1 MRTFGVVLAGA
12 VLAVV
17 IPVGPRQAV
26 AQTVLKPLL
35 IEHGFDV
42 GMAAS
47 VRANAA
53 QIDALPFDGITVVP
67 ANNPCS
73 AKPVT
78 MAAARLDLAAMPR
91 LNKVTHNFL
100 LCRFLDDFVPGGS
113 TTSAFDVYDDNTW
126 RIVAMNVARYARAA
140 RDTGMFD
147 GIMIDTE
154 YYGVGPN
161 PWDNDTIPI
170 PWTYS
175 FSRPWTLPAQDR
187 LRAQLRGK
195 QMMDAMR
202 RGWANVVAFHLKGA
216 EQSDPAT
223 FLNTN
228 MMGNDTAWANELAGP
243 FFVGAVESAAGTP
256 ATVVDGG
263 ESYRQ
268 RTPADFQKGYSWLKT
283 RLADSGG
290 PILPSGPV
298 TADIYKATV
307 SVANQ
312 VYDRDMNNTYAPLSA
327 ATLRRLLTFAKRST
341 DKYVWLYSEQFD
353 WKGTGWPQTKA
364 PDAFLT
370 AVSRAQASP

>member
-1 MRTFGVVLAGA
+1 VRT
-12 VLAVV
+12 
-17 IPVGPRQAV
+17 
-26 AQTVLKPLL
+26 
-35 IEHGFDV
+35 
-42 GMAAS
+42 
-47 VRANAA
+47 NAA
-53 QIDALPFDGITVVP
+53 HIDALPFDGITVVP

-73 AKPVT
+73 AQPVT
-78 MAAARLDLAAMPR
+78 MAAARLDLAAMPK

-100 LCRFLDDFVPGGS
+100 LCRFLDDFVPSGS
-113 TTSAFDVYDDNTW
+113 TTSAFDVYDDATW
-126 RIVAMNVARYARAA
+126 RTVAMNVARYARAA

-161 PWDNDTIPI
+161 PWDNDTIGV

-175 FSRPWTLPAQDR
+175 SSRPWTLPAQDR
-187 LRAQLRGK
+187 LRSQLRGK

-202 RGWANVVAFHLKGA
+202 RGWSNVVAFHLKGA

-223 FLNTN
+223 FLDTN

-256 ATVVDGG
+256 ATVVNGG

-268 RTPADFQKGYSWLKT
+268 RQPADFQKGYNWLKT

-290 PILPSGPV
+290 PIVASGAV
-298 TADIYKATV
+298 TADMYKATV

-312 VYDRDMNNTYAPLSA
+312 VYDRDVTNNYAPFSA
-327 ATLRRLLTFAKRST
+327 AMLRRLLTFAKRST

-364 PDAFLT
+364 PDAYLT
-370 AVSRAQASP
+370 AVARAQASP

>member
-1 MRTFGVVLAGA
+1 MRTLGVILAGVVLA
-12 VLAVV
+12 VV
-17 IPVGPRQAV
+17 TPVGPQQAI
-26 AQTVLKPLL
+26 ARTAPKPLL

-42 GMAAS
+42 GTAAS

-53 QIDALPFDGITVVP
+53 QIDGLPFDGITVVP

-78 MAAARLDLAAMPR
+78 LAAARIDLAAMPK
-91 LNKVTHNFL
+91 LSKVKHNFL

-113 TTSAFDVYDDNTW
+113 ATSAFDVNDDATW
-126 RIVAMNVARYARAA
+126 QTVAINLARYARAA

-161 PWDNDTIPI
+161 PWDNDTIAI

-175 FSRPWTLPAQDR
+175 FSRPWTLPAQAKM
-187 LRAQLRGK
+187 RAQLRGK
-195 QMMDAMR
+195 QVMDAMR
-202 RGWANVVAFHLKGA
+202 RGWSNVVAFHLKGA

-223 FLNTN
+223 FLDTN

-243 FFVGAVESAAGTP
+243 FFVGAVESATGTP

-268 RTPADFQKGYSWLKT
+268 RSPADFQKGYTWLKT

-290 PILPSGPV
+290 PILPSGAV
-298 TADIYKATV
+298 TADGYKATV

-312 VYDRDMNNTYAPLSA
+312 VYDRDVTNNYAPLSA
-327 ATLRRLLTFAKRST
+327 TTLRRLLVFAKRST

-364 PDAFLT
+364 PDAYLT
-370 AVSRAQASP
+370 AVTRAQASA